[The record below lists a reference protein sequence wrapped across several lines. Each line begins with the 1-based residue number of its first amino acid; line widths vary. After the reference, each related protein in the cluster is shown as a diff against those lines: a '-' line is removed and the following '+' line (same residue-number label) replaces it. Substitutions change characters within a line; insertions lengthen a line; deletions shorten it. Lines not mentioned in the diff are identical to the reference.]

1 MGIDDF
7 NDDFD
12 DIPRKNNGKL
22 EEIEGPIDPFPD
34 VIYPLY
40 DDDDE
45 IPDIEITDFN
55 DEIEDVE
62 LTKFDDMMTY

>member
-7 NDDFD
+7 N
-12 DIPRKNNGKL
+12 
-22 EEIEGPIDPFPD
+22 
-34 VIYPLY
+34 

-62 LTKFDDMMTY
+62 LTEFDDMMTY